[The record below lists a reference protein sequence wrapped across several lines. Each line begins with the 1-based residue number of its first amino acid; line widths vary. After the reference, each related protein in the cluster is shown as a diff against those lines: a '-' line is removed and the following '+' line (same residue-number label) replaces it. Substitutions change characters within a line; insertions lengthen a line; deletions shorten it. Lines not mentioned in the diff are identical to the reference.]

1 MLSQKHMCNCS
12 VSGKAQDLPAGLLR
26 VEEVAEAG
34 KTSFRGNGT
43 AKSCSLGFFF
53 MTGMT
58 GGGGMS
64 SEDCFLPST
73 GAASP
78 RFKMEES

>member
-1 MLSQKHMCNCS
+1 MLCQKHTYNCN

-34 KTSFRGNGT
+34 KTSLRGSGT
-43 AKSCSLGFFF
+43 ANSCSLGFFF
-53 MTGMT
+53 MT